1 MVNIADIQKLVKIHG
16 SPLYIYDKKWLAE
29 RARQILE
36 VSKQADC
43 TVRYAIK
50 ANPHPGIIEL
60 FDKMRLHFDA
70 SSDFEALKLLDLG
83 IKAHKI
89 SLSSQQPP
97 KNTRKILDSGVQFV
111 ATSLHQLELV
121 KQSGWKGEIAVRI
134 NPGMGS
140 GHNNRTTT
148 GGVSASF
155 GIWHEYIPQIL
166 EWQTKS
172 GCNINRIHIHVG
184 SGADPDVW
192 RGVIQEALRIVAEFP
207 SADIL
212 DIGGG
217 YKIARVEGEKETE
230 MQQVIAAFSE
240 ELDNF
245 AKKTGRKLRLEIEPG
260 TWLVA
265 NCGTLISTIVDI
277 VDTGKDGFKFLKL
290 DTGMNDILRPS
301 LYGAQHPIRVLNS
314 TNEQEEY
321 IVVGHNCESGDILT
335 PKLGDPE
342 KIKPRMLNKAAIDDI
357 IAIGGAGAYCAS
369 MRARGYN
376 DFPEATEVLI

>member
-1 MVNIADIQKLVKIHG
+1 MITEREAKELVKKCG
-16 SPLYIYDKKWLAE
+16 SPLYIYDKKWLTE
-29 RARQILE
+29 RAHQVLE
-36 VSKQADC
+36 AAKQVDC

-50 ANPHPGIIEL
+50 ANPHPELSQL
-60 FDKMRLHFDA
+60 FDGLGLHFDA
-70 SSDFEALKLLDLG
+70 SSEFEASKLIDLG
-83 IKAHKI
+83 ISPNKI

-97 KNTRKILDSGVQFV
+97 KDTRKLLETGLNFV
-111 ATSLHQLELV
+111 ATSMHQLDLV
-121 KQSGWKGEIAVRI
+121 KKSGWKGEIAVRI
-134 NPGMGS
+134 NPGIGS

-166 EWQTKS
+166 QWQTTS
-172 GCNINRIHIHVG
+172 GCNISRLHIHIG
-184 SGADPDVW
+184 SGADPEVW
-192 RGVIQEALRIVAEFP
+192 RGVISQALQIVKQFP
-207 SADIL
+207 SVETL

-217 YKIARVEGEKETE
+217 YKIARVEGEKETD

-240 ELDNF
+240 QLDNF

-314 TNEQEEY
+314 ANEQEEY
-321 IVVGHNCESGDILT
+321 VAVGHNCESGDILT
-335 PKLGDPE
+335 PEVGDPE
-342 KIKPRMLNKAAIDDI
+342 GIKTRLLNKASIGDI
-357 IAIGGAGAYCAS
+357 VAIGGAGAYCAS
-369 MRARGYN
+369 MRAIGYN
-376 DFPEATEVLI
+376 DFPQAKEILI